1 MRHMR
6 ILIPTIVALFLTM
19 TTSLAMASPPIMPA
33 DSDGD
38 FLSDDIEVTLGTD
51 PLLADTDSDSRT
63 DGDEHTWGS
72 DPLVPDTVSDDV
84 ERSSV
89 DVAVP
94 PEHGTHAA
102 PSHRG
107 ATDIDGAPRGLL
119 GSRTSKHCE

>member
-6 ILIPTIVALFLTM
+6 ILIAAIVALFLTM
-19 TTSLAMASPPIMPA
+19 TTCLAMASPPIMPA

-38 FLSDDIEVTLGTD
+38 FLSDDIEATLGTD
-51 PLLADTDSDSRT
+51 PLLADTDSDGRT

-72 DPLVPDTVSDDV
+72 DPIVPDTVSVDIA
-84 ERSSV
+84 RSSV
-89 DVAVP
+89 DSAVP
-94 PEHGTHAA
+94 PEAGTHAA

-107 ATDIDGAPRGLL
+107 APRGPV